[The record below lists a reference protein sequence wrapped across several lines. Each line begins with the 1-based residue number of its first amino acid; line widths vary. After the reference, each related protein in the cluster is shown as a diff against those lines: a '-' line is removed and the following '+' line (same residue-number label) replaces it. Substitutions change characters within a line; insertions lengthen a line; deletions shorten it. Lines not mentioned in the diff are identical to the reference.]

1 MHYDNGLELLI
12 DVVFAMSTQLGRLG
26 TKSQELMI
34 PFRLGEGEPLTYFH
48 LRALTIRSELELMR
62 YQIGKIK
69 NLTGK
74 YIMEL

>member
-34 PFRLGEGEPLTYFH
+34 PFRLGEGEPLTDFH
-48 LRALTIRSELELMR
+48 LRALTIRS
-62 YQIGKIK
+62 
-69 NLTGK
+69 
-74 YIMEL
+74 